1 MGDIRE
7 VKGLW
12 VPIEILQAEE
22 LTTTEKMVLAEIYA
36 LQPCRAS
43 NEYLGQFLNLN
54 KRQIMRI
61 IKILEGKGWIKTT
74 YFSPVNR
81 EITTTKNVTSDKSGT
96 TKNVTS
102 SDKSGT
108 TKNVTHY
115 QKCHPASDKSGTTS
129 TKNVTQEYRDNINIE
144 YIENIGE
151 NITAPPIEC
160 INSIS
165 RVEPNNKPV
174 DNLAVVVR
182 FFQDNIHPIPNQ
194 VESNDLQDLYR
205 EYGTEW
211 CINAIK
217 EAARSRATSIRYIV
231 AILNRWKQ
239 TGSREPWKLKKDS
252 IQQESRG
259 KQRLDS
265 ALQILEELNEHEQ
278 RSTDIEDTGGVSG
291 SVPAQ
296 PDGA

>member
-1 MGDIRE
+1 MGDTRE
-7 VKGLW
+7 LKGLW

-96 TKNVTS
+96 TKNVTTS
-102 SDKSGT
+102 DKSSTTKNVTQYQKCHLTSDKSGT
-108 TKNVTHY
+108 TSTKNVTST
-115 QKCHPASDKSGTTS
+115 SDKSGTTS

-144 YIENIGE
+144 YRENIGE

-160 INSIS
+160 INPIS
-165 RVEPNNKPV
+165 S
-174 DNLAVVVR
+174 D
-182 FFQDNIHPIPNQ
+182 
-194 VESNDLQDLYR
+194 
-205 EYGTEW
+205 
-211 CINAIK
+211 
-217 EAARSRATSIRYIV
+217 
-231 AILNRWKQ
+231 
-239 TGSREPWKLKKDS
+239 
-252 IQQESRG
+252 
-259 KQRLDS
+259 
-265 ALQILEELNEHEQ
+265 
-278 RSTDIEDTGGVSG
+278 VSMI
-291 SVPAQ
+291 
-296 PDGA
+296 